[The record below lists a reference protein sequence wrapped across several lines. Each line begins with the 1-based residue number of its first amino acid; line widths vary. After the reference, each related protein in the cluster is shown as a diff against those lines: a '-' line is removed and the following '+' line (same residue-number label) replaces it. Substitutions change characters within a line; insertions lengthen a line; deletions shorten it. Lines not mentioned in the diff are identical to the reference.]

1 MGATRREA
9 QPNDTLPPGVAEGH
23 KLQPGEAMVVESRP
37 SPFQVVF
44 EDDGETAY
52 LYVLDHRRGPEQ
64 PIVDALHIFNAA
76 DERDGD
82 PMDLQIVWTAD
93 GQAAA
98 LLLDGVAVAMA
109 DFAAPRFMC
118 RSEFPPPT
126 AEAPVKTHAWDQ
138 AAFDARFA

>member
-1 MGATRREA
+1 ME
-9 QPNDTLPPGVAEGH
+9 
-23 KLQPGEAMVVESRP
+23 RP
-37 SPFQVVF
+37 RTCTCF
-44 EDDGETAY
+44 
-52 LYVLDHRRGPEQ
+52 DHRRGPEQ
-64 PIVDALHIFNAA
+64 PIVDALHIYNAA

-82 PMDLQIVWTAD
+82 PMDLQIVWAAD

-126 AEAPVKTHAWDQ
+126 AEAPVQ
-138 AAFDARFA
+138 DARLGPGGLRRALRLTRGFEGCTCPGSMALGP